1 MYSRHYTLMN
11 LMSIPGM
18 ICDHGKKKK
27 NGYYLEASTDLPS
40 PLHAKWTSFH
50 VVGRIN

>member
-11 LMSIPGM
+11 LMSISRM
-18 ICDHGKKKK
+18 ICDHEKKR
-27 NGYYLEASTDLPS
+27 NSYYLEASTDLPS